1 VAEIPIQR
9 KEGRN
14 IWPMILGLLALL
26 AILWFLFGRN
36 RNANT
41 AAARADSTAV
51 ASNGAM
57 STDTAAGAT
66 ASGMAGGTA
75 AGAGAMANGAG
86 SASNAALTDADIISV
101 IHAVNQGEVDA
112 GKLAST
118 KASNGDVKSFAREMV
133 KDHQALDSKGSKLA
147 SGASGTA
154 QNKLSDSVTSANQ
167 AVSSQ
172 LQSAGSGAAFD
183 KAYID
188 AQVTG
193 HQNALAFLQQA
204 ENSAQNA
211 DLKKMIT
218 GAIPDV
224 QKHLDRA
231 KALQSKVS
239 Q

>member
-14 IWPMILGLLALL
+14 IWPMLLGLLVLL
-26 AILWFLFGRN
+26 AVLWFLFARN

-51 ASNGAM
+51 ASNGAVT
-57 STDTAAGAT
+57 TDSAAGTT
-66 ASGMAGGTA
+66 ANGMANT
-75 AGAGAMANGAG
+75 GAG
-86 SASNAALTDADIISV
+86 ASNAALTDADIISV

-118 KASNGDVKSFAREMV
+118 KASNADVKSFAREMV
-133 KDHQALDSKGSKLA
+133 KDHEAMDAKGSKLA
-147 SGASGTA
+147 SSAGGTA
-154 QNKLSDSVTSANQ
+154 QNRLSDSVTSANH
-167 AVSSQ
+167 ATSSQ

-183 KAYID
+183 KAYVD
-188 AQVTG
+188 AQVAG
-193 HQNALAFLQQA
+193 HQNALTFLQRAQS
-204 ENSAQNA
+204 SAQNA
-211 DLKKMIT
+211 DLKKLISS
-218 GAIPDV
+218 AIPDV

-231 KALQSKVS
+231 KSLQSKVG